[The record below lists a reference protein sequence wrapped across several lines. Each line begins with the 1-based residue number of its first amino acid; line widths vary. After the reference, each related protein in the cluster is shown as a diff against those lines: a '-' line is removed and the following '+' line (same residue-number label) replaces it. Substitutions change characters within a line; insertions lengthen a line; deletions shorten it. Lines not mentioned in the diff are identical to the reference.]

1 MGGLPSLGYDV
12 QDRKLVV
19 NEEEARTVVHIFRRY
34 VRAQIGA
41 RAAGRT

>member
-12 QDRKLVV
+12 QNRKLVV
-19 NEEEARTVVHIFRRY
+19 NEEEAVRLSIFRQY
-34 VRAQIGA
+34 VELGSGA